1 MGACFQAKRLAS
13 DLDLISSSGSL
24 PVQPGI
30 SGIGHQLTVTAT
42 AWASVMRRKAA
53 GHLGAVSEN
62 QSHKVQCRSAVGRVG
77 LQSTQRR
84 RWHISSR
91 ATGPLWKRSFAS
103 QAKKAAPSDSSHSRV
118 ESINRKRRAAE
129 RLHLEAA
136 N

>member
-77 LQSTQRR
+77 LQSTLKRHSQSRSGRR
-84 RWHISSR
+84 KPAIRTPIGASEG
-91 ATGPLWKRSFAS
+91 GPEAGHLSGGAAS
-103 QAKKAAPSDSSHSRV
+103 GG
-118 ESINRKRRAAE
+118 
-129 RLHLEAA
+129 
-136 N
+136 